1 MDVTENGH
9 CIIVENLW
17 FRYTDEIVALR
28 GIDLEIPRGAFVAVL
43 GQNGSG
49 KTTLV
54 KHFNGL
60 LKPTKGRVLVNGQDT
75 AQYSIGHLARSV
87 GYVFQNPDHQL
98 FSATVREEIEF
109 GPRNLGLSSEEVKQR
124 TDETLEYF
132 GLARHADEPPALLG
146 FGLRRKVSI
155 AAVYSMRPDILILD
169 EPTTGLDWQS
179 ALDMIHLVQD
189 LHRAGHTILLVT
201 HDMKIAAMV
210 TELTLVLREGKVLLF
225 NNTRSAFCQTELLR
239 ETQITPPQITE
250 LANRMRSLGM
260 PEGVLTVDECFEA
273 YSQLRS
279 GT

>member
-1 MDVTENGH
+1 MTENGH
-9 CIIVENLW
+9 CIVVENLW
-17 FRYTDEIVALR
+17 FQYMDEIVALR

-60 LKPTKGRVLVNGQDT
+60 LKPTKGRILINGQDT
-75 AQYSIGHLARSV
+75 SECSIGQLARSV

-98 FSATVREEIEF
+98 FSATVREEIGF
-109 GPRNLGLSSEEVKQR
+109 GPQNLGMAAEEVKRR
-124 TDETLEYF
+124 TDETLDCF
-132 GLARHADEPPALLG
+132 GLTGHAEEPPALLG

-169 EPTTGLDWQS
+169 EPTTGLDWRS
-179 ALDMIHLVQD
+179 ARDMIHLVQD
-189 LHRAGHTILLVT
+189 LHRAGNTILLVT

-210 TELTLVLREGKVLLF
+210 AELTLVLREGKVLF
-225 NNTRSAFCQTELLR
+225 FGDTRSAFRHTEILR
-239 ETQITPPQITE
+239 ETQISPPQISE
-250 LANRMRSLGM
+250 LANKMQPLGM

-273 YSQLRS
+273 YNQLRS
-279 GT
+279 EI